1 MRGCRACRSL
11 IAEAVTGGLD
21 AGARETLDL
30 HLARCP
36 KCARLHA
43 GLAATVRKF
52 EVRPAPD
59 PPEEFWEGY
68 WARLER
74 RMAAEAGKSP
84 ADRAVAPSR
93 PRRAGFVPR
102 WAYGAAGAA
111 IMLAAGIFIGR
122 EIGRRTELPGV
133 AASAVSPAEETLA
146 MRAAH
151 HLKRSRMLILAVVNS
166 DPGAGDSFGLNLP
179 LQKKASSALKVEAAA
194 LKKEIGGADRRLERC
209 GKPGIRT
216 AGRIHHVAGEHEHR
230 GDRER
235 RGHGRVRAGQ
245 AGGEQAA
252 EFPGVHVGWGLEDVP
267 GSGRV
272 LQCVDLALQADDLGL
287 ERGHPVGQ

>member
-194 LKKEIGGADRRLERC
+194 LKKEIGGADRRLERLLSDLEIILLQIANLEPDPD
-209 GKPGIRT
+209 GAAIEV
-216 AGRIHHVAGEHEHR
+216 I
-230 GDRER
+230 
-235 RGHGRVRAGQ
+235 RAGVEDRDILFKIRLSEVRRPAAKSG
-245 AGGEQAA
+245 AG
-252 EFPGVHVGWGLEDVP
+252 PGP
-267 GSGRV
+267 APRSGRPGNETV
-272 LQCVDLALQADDLGL
+272 
-287 ERGHPVGQ
+287 